1 MCLHRQ
7 ARLLSRKDGDSNPGY
22 PFGVYTLSRR
32 ASSTTRASFLGLI
45 FVIWNTETIGF
56 SFPGAKVVLFF
67 YFSRFP
73 YDFFFP
79 IACVLTYF
87 KGLILA
93 LNLIE

>member
-7 ARLLSRKDGDSNPGY
+7 ARLLHTKNPADYQQDSRKDGDSNPGY

-45 FVIWNTETIGF
+45 FVIWNTETRGF

-67 YFSRFP
+67 ISAAFHMTFSFQ
-73 YDFFFP
+73 
-79 IACVLTYF
+79 
-87 KGLILA
+87 
-93 LNLIE
+93 